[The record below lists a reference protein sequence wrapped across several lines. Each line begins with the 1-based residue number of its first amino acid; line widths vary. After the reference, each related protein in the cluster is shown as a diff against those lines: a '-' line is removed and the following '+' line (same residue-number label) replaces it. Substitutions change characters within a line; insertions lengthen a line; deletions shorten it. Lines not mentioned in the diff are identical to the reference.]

1 MDEYVLC
8 VIGSEFLIKGHWYK
22 LKYPFATQHKIKR
35 YPNEVVLIVNDTDRL
50 WLTNWYDSV
59 NFITKQELR
68 DSNLEIIL
76 GE

>member
-8 VIGSEFLIKGHWYK
+8 NWFRIPYKGHWYK

-35 YPNEVVLIVNDTDRL
+35 YPNEVVVNDTDRL

>member
-1 MDEYVLC
+1 LC
-8 VIGSEFLIKGHWYK
+8 NWFRIPYKGHWYK
-22 LKYPFATQHKIKR
+22 LKYPFATQHKKKI
-35 YPNEVVLIVNDTDRL
+35 PNEVVLIVNDTDRL

-76 GE
+76 E

>member
-1 MDEYVLC
+1 MYEYVLC
-8 VIGSEFLIKGHWYK
+8 VSGSKFLIKGHWYK
-22 LKYPFATQHKIKR
+22 LTRREGNDF
-35 YPNEVVLIVNDTDRL
+35 VLIVNDTDRI
-50 WLTNWYDSV
+50 WLTGWYHIV

>member
-1 MDEYVLC
+1 
-8 VIGSEFLIKGHWYK
+8 
-22 LKYPFATQHKIKR
+22 
-35 YPNEVVLIVNDTDRL
+35 VVLIVNDTDRL

>member
-1 MDEYVLC
+1 
-8 VIGSEFLIKGHWYK
+8 
-22 LKYPFATQHKIKR
+22 
-35 YPNEVVLIVNDTDRL
+35 VVLIDNDRL

>member
-1 MDEYVLC
+1 LLR
-8 VIGSEFLIKGHWYK
+8 S
-22 LKYPFATQHKIKR
+22 KIKR

-76 GE
+76 GEFGSFKLHYNQILAIK